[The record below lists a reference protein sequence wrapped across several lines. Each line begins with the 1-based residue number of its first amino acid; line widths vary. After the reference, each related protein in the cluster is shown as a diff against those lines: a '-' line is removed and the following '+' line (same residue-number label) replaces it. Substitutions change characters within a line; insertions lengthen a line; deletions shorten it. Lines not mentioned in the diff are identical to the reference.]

1 MPKRYQVLRNLTNHV
16 MRRKSRGKV
25 RGVAALPM
33 SRTQFDL
40 FLLILIPLK
49 LIRTRFRKIQAGS
62 QHFRSERSLSHPLH
76 QYQSV
81 RLVRLSGLSV
91 LHEQNS
97 LQISI
102 VTLIQQFA
110 RIILCPLRLIKHW
123 GYFMCLALNFIVLL
137 IIFMNYEFNKSVP
150 SARQKIQKPSP
161 SCQVIEEAQLHTTGH
176 KLRCLWGTQH
186 RWMQVARQES
196 RKLVHTAEPERSS
209 GICQHHCFG
218 QIESQCC
225 QTFHGFLMTFM

>member
-76 QYQSV
+76 QYYSSEAFWPV
-81 RLVRLSGLSV
+81 CAPRTERFT
-91 LHEQNS
+91 N
-97 LQISI
+97 
-102 VTLIQQFA
+102 
-110 RIILCPLRLIKHW
+110 KHC
-123 GYFMCLALNFIVLL
+123 YTYIA
-137 IIFMNYEFNKSVP
+137 
-150 SARQKIQKPSP
+150 
-161 SCQVIEEAQLHTTGH
+161 
-176 KLRCLWGTQH
+176 
-186 RWMQVARQES
+186 
-196 RKLVHTAEPERSS
+196 
-209 GICQHHCFG
+209 ICQNNFMSIETNKTLGVFYVPCFKFHCF
-218 QIESQCC
+218 
-225 QTFHGFLMTFM
+225 TNHFHEL